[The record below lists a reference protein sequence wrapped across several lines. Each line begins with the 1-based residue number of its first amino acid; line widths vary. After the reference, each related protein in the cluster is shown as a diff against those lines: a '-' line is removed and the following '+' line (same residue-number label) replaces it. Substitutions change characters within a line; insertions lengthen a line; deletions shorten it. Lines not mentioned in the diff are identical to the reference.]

1 MKTLNTILHDK
12 RAVHAARSG
21 QKMGA
26 SLSALTVDCFAR
38 RAVDPRWQLIDE
50 SKTPTVA
57 CRADDGAI
65 VHCNAAWSEMCQ
77 YSKDEAVGRTNKE
90 LLQGEATDRDAARSM
105 VAELRRASRS
115 RRVLLNYKK
124 DGTAFWNDVVVQ
136 HLGDEQSS
144 ARGLGID
151 LAFLREAKHA
161 TDVDASHGRADAFR
175 ATRKL
180 APFHGELA
188 EGTLCPAA

>member
-1 MKTLNTILHDK
+1 MAAHRRKQNSDGRLPRRRRRHRPLQRGVVRDVPVFEGRGRRGAAPNSRRRGTAASNAPRK
-12 RAVHAARSG
+12 RTGSIR
-21 QKMGA
+21 A
-26 SLSALTVDCFAR
+26 S
-38 RAVDPRWQLIDE
+38 Q
-50 SKTPTVA
+50 
-57 CRADDGAI
+57 
-65 VHCNAAWSEMCQ
+65 
-77 YSKDEAVGRTNKE
+77 VGRTNKE